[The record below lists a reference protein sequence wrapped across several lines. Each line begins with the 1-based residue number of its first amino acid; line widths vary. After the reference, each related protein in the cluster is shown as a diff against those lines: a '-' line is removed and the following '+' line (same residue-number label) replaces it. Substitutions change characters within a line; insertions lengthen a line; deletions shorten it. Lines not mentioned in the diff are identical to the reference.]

1 MFIVNETGADGCFE
15 LIPRIFTDHRGVSIK
30 PFHKYAFE
38 DLGLESCYHE
48 DLIVTSGKYVVRG
61 LHFQYPPYQ
70 QIKLVFCTSGSIF
83 DVAVD
88 IRRNSP
94 TYGKHISLVLDAVKH
109 NMIYIP
115 TGFAHGY
122 QALEDNTTVA
132 YKISSIYSPDN
143 EGGIRWD
150 SMNITWPYGKKAVL
164 SEKDKNL
171 PDFKRFISA
180 F

>member
-1 MFIVNETGADGCFE
+1 MFTVNKTNTDGCFE
-15 LIPRIFTDHRGVSIK
+15 LIPRIFTDQRGVSIK
-30 PFHKYAFE
+30 PFHKDAFE
-38 DLGLESCYHE
+38 ELGFESSFNE

-61 LHFQYPPYQ
+61 LHFQYPPFQ
-70 QIKLVFCTSGSIF
+70 QIKLVFCISGSMF

-94 TYGKHISLVLDAVKH
+94 TYGNHTSLVIDAAKH

-115 TGFAHGY
+115 AGFAHGY

-132 YKISSIYSPDN
+132 YKISTIYSPNN

-150 SMNITWPYGKKAVL
+150 SMNISWPFEKALL
-164 SEKDKNL
+164 SEKDKNW
-171 PDFKRFISA
+171 PGFKSFKSE